1 VLVGST
7 ILVVDDDPTV
17 RKALTARLL
26 VSGHTVLDAADGAQ
40 ALELLEEYTPDLI
53 LLDLQMPVLD
63 GWGFV
68 REFRMLGRAIP
79 IVVMSA
85 AHDVSAAAQELEV
98 EDALTKPMEMAELS
112 AAVTRWIGPHPKE
125 STHRNN

>member
-1 VLVGST
+1 MGST

-17 RKALTARLL
+17 RKALTARLV
-26 VSGHTVLDAADGAQ
+26 VSGHTVLHAANGAQ
-40 ALELLEEYTPDLI
+40 ALELLDECTPDLI

-68 REFRMLGRAIP
+68 RAFRTRGGAIP

-85 AHDVSAAAQELEV
+85 AHDAIAAARELEV
-98 EDALTKPMEMAELS
+98 EDSLTKPMAMAELS
-112 AAVTRWIGPHPKE
+112 AAVTRWTGPHPE
-125 STHRNN
+125 EPTLRNN